1 MRMAPPS
8 RACRYL
14 KSVRCKMPRTTDAS
28 SMFEFDE
35 DTVSDRDSDLAAH
48 EAALRIDDRFVG
60 DWVRYGLTSMDAY
73 LAKHARF
80 AAFLEQRNQ
89 AA

>member
-1 MRMAPPS
+1 MPP
-8 RACRYL
+8 A
-14 KSVRCKMPRTTDAS
+14 TDAS

-35 DTVSDRDSDLAAH
+35 DTVSDPDSDLVAE
-48 EAALRIDDRFVG
+48 EAALRIDDRFIG

-73 LAKHARF
+73 LAKQARF
-80 AAFLEQRNQ
+80 AAFLDQRDQ